1 MNKLLYFT
9 CPTDRLELVINSKFK
24 QENYYFTSL
33 GNSTLFDDDLLKQLK
48 KIILS
53 KEINKISFVL
63 SNDNQI
69 LADAL
74 GSQNYS
80 TISGLNSFYCQIKIY
95 KENAK
100 ALWQERYKQLLVLSY
115 HLNNKINELKSG
127 LNNMFTNE
135 LLINGKIYNR
145 QKNVFCNIHSELL
158 CLGYDNFN

>member
-9 CPTDRLELVINSKFK
+9 CPTDRLEPVINNTFK
-24 QENYYFTSL
+24 QENYYYTSL
-33 GNSTLFDDDLLKQLK
+33 GNSTPFDDDLLKQLK
-48 KIILS
+48 KIIVT

-63 SNDNQI
+63 SNDNKI

-80 TISGLNSFYCQIKIY
+80 TIKGLNNFYYQIKMY

-100 ALWQERYKQLLVLSY
+100 ALWRGRYNQLLILSY
-115 HLNNKINELKSG
+115 HLNNKINELKCG
-127 LNNMFTNE
+127 LNDVLTEE
-135 LLINGKIYNR
+135 LLINGEIYNR

-158 CLGYDNFN
+158 CLGYESFN